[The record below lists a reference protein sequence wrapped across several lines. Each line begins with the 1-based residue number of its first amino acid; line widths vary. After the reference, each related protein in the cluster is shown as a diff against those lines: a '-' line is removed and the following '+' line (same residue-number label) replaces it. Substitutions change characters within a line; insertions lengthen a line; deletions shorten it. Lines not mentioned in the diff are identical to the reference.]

1 MVHSECTECNK
12 MELPDD
18 VIGDIRK
25 FAKPAFSHW
34 KVFKEAESVI
44 EPRHLKR
51 LREELQGPNAAQVCE
66 TLKTYLND
74 LRALEV
80 SEDNIFVLPKTIEAV
95 WDGIETH
102 NNAQMKEVAQYNE
115 LLRSIYGNDFVII

>member
-74 LRALEV
+74 LRRQYFRATQNDRSRLGWNRNTQQRANER
-80 SEDNIFVLPKTIEAV
+80 SSTI
-95 WDGIETH
+95 
-102 NNAQMKEVAQYNE
+102 
-115 LLRSIYGNDFVII
+115 